1 MCYCFICLRPLLR
14 VVHREARTKM
24 DSYCG
29 TTTSKSS
36 YIEITLRNLK
46 GNHSTS
52 ISASKNMSTPVDKN
66 DNRSHFIRLD
76 ESVDVDVSPR
86 SVEETV

>member
-1 MCYCFICLRPLLR
+1 
-14 VVHREARTKM
+14 M

-46 GNHSTS
+46 GNHNTS

-76 ESVDVDVSPR
+76 ESVNVDVSPR
-86 SVEETV
+86 SVEETVQLETRNCIILTDKGIWEVKIRK